1 MATLFNTKI
10 SATYPAL
17 LKTVDNLAL
26 TAALKELTDGS
37 GNQSGLYLNT
47 AGDFKVT
54 AILEWG
60 SLKDTATGVVITQFV
75 TAADGIQNFDNDT
88 TIPTSAA
95 VKLYVDNNTMP
106 DLTGMVTS
114 VGAVTTVVTN
124 ANLTGEVTSV
134 GNATTVLNSA
144 VIGKVLTGYSSAA
157 GVVAATDSIL
167 EAVEKLSLIQT

>member
-54 AILEWG
+54 I
-60 SLKDTATGVVITQFV
+60 
-75 TAADGIQNFDNDT
+75 
-88 TIPTSAA
+88 
-95 VKLYVDNNTMP
+95 
-106 DLTGMVTS
+106 
-114 VGAVTTVVTN
+114 
-124 ANLTGEVTSV
+124 
-134 GNATTVLNSA
+134 
-144 VIGKVLTGYSSAA
+144 
-157 GVVAATDSIL
+157 
-167 EAVEKLSLIQT
+167 